1 MLKRHNPATVVEAFG
16 GGYSQALEI
25 QPGARLMFTAGQV
38 GVAPNGTTADG
49 FAAQAD
55 QTWANILALL
65 AEGGM
70 GVDDIVKITGYIVGH
85 ENFPAYAA
93 ARKKALGG
101 IRPASTAIIVPAL
114 ALPEW
119 VVEIE
124 AVAAK
129 ID

>member
-25 QPGARLMFTAGQV
+25 QPGARLLFTAGQV
-38 GVAPNGTTADG
+38 GVAPDGTTADG

-65 AEGGM
+65 DEGGM

-101 IRPASTAIIVPAL
+101 VRPASTAIIVPAL

-129 ID
+129 VD